1 MGATTTYKR
10 RKITNLDDLDK
21 EEARLRK
28 KSKQIEKEWVELLDP
43 QQWAIDLAL
52 GFATNKIM
60 GNKSPL
66 KFITSLFSS
75 KKKKAENK
83 RNNTDQTTT
92 GKVKKN
98 KIGKILKGAG
108 IALAAIQAVRL
119 FVHYKQKKKREETLK
134 LQPAR

>member
-10 RKITNLDDLDK
+10 RKIANLDDLDK

-28 KSKQIEKEWVELLDP
+28 KAKQIEKEWVALLDP

-66 KFITSLFSS
+66 NFITSLFSS
-75 KKKKAENK
+75 KKKKTENK
-83 RNNTDQTTT
+83 RNNADHAAT
-92 GKVKKN
+92 GKGKKSR
-98 KIGKILKGAG
+98 IGKILKGAG
-108 IALAAIQAVRL
+108 IALMAMQAVKL
-119 FVHYKQKKKREETLK
+119 FVHYKQKKKREEVLR